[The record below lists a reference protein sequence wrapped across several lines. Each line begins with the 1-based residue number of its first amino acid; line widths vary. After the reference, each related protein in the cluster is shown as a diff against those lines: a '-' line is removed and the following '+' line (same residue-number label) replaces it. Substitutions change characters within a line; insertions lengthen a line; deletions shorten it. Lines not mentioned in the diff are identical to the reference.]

1 MLTGRD
7 SGELDAATTLKMKK
21 PWAYD
26 EILLQLAIENK
37 ASLQRLARLI
47 GKFEAAARR
56 DSAQAA

>member
-1 MLTGRD
+1 
-7 SGELDAATTLKMKK
+7 MKK

-26 EILLQLAIENK
+26 DILVQLALANR

-56 DSAQAA
+56 DIGG